1 MQHVIRNRQVIVYCF
16 NTIKKFCRAIKNRQ
30 TNNHLRDS
38 ATSLTIH
45 RPNTSFDFLIVSSC
59 FDFSEIICKKH
70 LNRSI
75 KLFKYIGTV
84 WWSFW
89 SVLSGFMSECES
101 ASTAETV
108 CTHFWIVI
116 VPWPYPDC
124 TQPKL
129 TQNSVSLSTVALP
142 VYQST
147 MRSLTIV
154 FTIFG
159 THNNDVQGVGTHLL
173 FRFLHWRK
181 IVFKIKKTDFKVKIT
196 W

>member
-1 MQHVIRNRQVIVYCF
+1 MHSNKCI
-16 NTIKKFCRAIKNRQ
+16 Q
-30 TNNHLRDS
+30 TNNQ
-38 ATSLTIH
+38 
-45 RPNTSFDFLIVSSC
+45 
-59 FDFSEIICKKH
+59 
-70 LNRSI
+70 SI
-75 KLFKYIGTV
+75 KQTNNCNDFAPYTLYENAFNYKYIGTV

-116 VPWPYPDC
+116 VPWPYPDR

-181 IVFKIKKTDFKVKIT
+181 IVFKIKKKKTDFKVKIT